1 MKVKSILEEEV
12 IEKIDKNI
20 VESFYGFDSK
30 EVKKSEKKKKQVV
43 QDTSIIKS
51 TAGAILRQKIEKE
64 EPILKMTDKYNEQS
78 RFCQLQSSSSSSSE
92 KDLALGQMKKF
103 STCILDQD
111 VPEEDVEGTQEDAV
125 SQDKDQEEDA

>member
-30 EVKKSEKKKKQVV
+30 ESKKSEKKKKQVV

-64 EPILKMTDKYNEQS
+64 EPILKMTDKYNE
-78 RFCQLQSSSSSSSE
+78 
-92 KDLALGQMKKF
+92 
-103 STCILDQD
+103 
-111 VPEEDVEGTQEDAV
+111 
-125 SQDKDQEEDA
+125 